1 MVLSCKRW
9 QGLKLASRKG
19 AKEDTM
25 VNAPLQF
32 YVDLILAT
40 ICDAPAFQLCAF
52 SFQDFSTY
60 QSYPSNQR

>member
-1 MVLSCKRW
+1 MKI
-9 QGLKLASRKG
+9 ASRKG